1 MKYSYPILFS
11 HILPLSH
18 LHNKGLGTLQP
29 IGLGFGTQQMCLQQD
44 AGLVITTNALTLSHK
59 SAVLVFQINKF
70 INLILFHLSH
80 KHQMATRV
88 I

>member
-1 MKYSYPILFS
+1 M
-11 HILPLSH
+11 SH

-29 IGLGFGTQQMCLQQD
+29 IGLRFDTKQMCLQQD
-44 AGLVITTNALTLSHK
+44 AGLVITNTALTLIHK

-70 INLILFHLSH
+70 INLLLFHLPH
-80 KHQMATRV
+80 KYQMATKV

>member
-1 MKYSYPILFS
+1 M
-11 HILPLSH
+11 SH

-29 IGLGFGTQQMCLQQD
+29 IGLSFHTQKMRLQQD
-44 AGLVITTNALTLSHK
+44 AGLVITNTALSLIHK

-70 INLILFHLSH
+70 MNLILFHLPH
-80 KHQMATRV
+80 KNQMATKV